1 MRCGIAEKCGMR
13 LDGNARVRYNR
24 IMKYI
29 KRIADG
35 ILADKLSYSGATLI
49 TGPKFCGKTETAAQQ
64 SKSQINLETDPSAA
78 TAMASDPRVL
88 LIGAAPRLIDE
99 WQTFPLIRNAVRHEV
114 DERRTAGQF
123 ILTGSSTPDDEAE
136 ARLHSGAGRI
146 SRIRMRTMTWSELGW
161 SDGSVSLAGLFAG
174 EKPESSLREL
184 SVQDI
189 AERLSIG
196 GWPALARDSERTAL
210 KKNRDYVDNVI
221 ESDISR
227 IAGARRDPA
236 RVRRLFESYARN
248 IATPAKI
255 STMVNDSGGAS
266 EQVKIDRSTVSAY
279 LNDLSRMMIADDL
292 PAWNTHIRSSAKLR
306 VTPKRHLADPSL
318 AVAALGLSSEL
329 LLKELNYMGFLFE
342 SLVVH
347 DLRIYAEATDAA
359 AYYYLDTDGDEV
371 DAIIEKRD
379 GRFAAFEIKLG
390 IGAVEDA
397 VVSLNRFRAKL
408 TDAKRK
414 DMVSLNVITGSGI
427 SYARPDG
434 VNVISIGALGV

>member
-1 MRCGIAEKCGMR
+1 
-13 LDGNARVRYNR
+13 
-24 IMKYI
+24 MKYI

-35 ILADKLSYSGATLI
+35 ILADKLSYSGAALI
-49 TGPKFCGKTETAAQQ
+49 TGPKFCGKTETAKQQ

-78 TAMASDPRVL
+78 IAMSSDPRVL

-99 WQTFPLIRNAVRHEV
+99 WQTFPMIRNAVRHEV
-114 DERRTAGQF
+114 DRRRTAGQF
-123 ILTGSSTPDDEAE
+123 ILTGSSTPDDEVE

-146 SRIRMRTMTWSELGW
+146 SLMRMRTLTWSELGW

-174 EKPESSLREL
+174 DKPESSSREL
-184 SVQDI
+184 SIREI
-189 AERLSIG
+189 AERLSVG
-196 GWPALARDSERTAL
+196 GWPALAHDSEKSAL

-227 IAGARRDPA
+227 VAGVRRDPA
-236 RVRRLFESYARN
+236 RVRRIFASYARN
-248 IATPAKI
+248 VATPAKI
-255 STMVNDSGGAS
+255 STIANDAGGAS
-266 EQVKIDRSTVSAY
+266 EQAKIDRSTVSVY
-279 LNDLSRMMIADDL
+279 LSDLSRLMIADDL

-342 SLVVH
+342 SLAIH
-347 DLRIYAEATDAA
+347 DLRIYAEANGAD
-359 AYYYLDTDGDEV
+359 AYYYMDTDGDEV
-371 DAIIEKRD
+371 DAILERRD
-379 GRFAAFEIKLG
+379 GRFVAFEVKLG
-390 IGAVEDA
+390 IGAVEEA
-397 VVSLNRFRAKL
+397 VFSLNKFRAKL

-414 DMVSLNVITGSGI
+414 DLISLNVITGSGM